1 MREVDGGVFLNE
13 PNFWLIEETM
23 RNLLNESIAKDCGVN
38 LTKVTVVRKDT
49 GEAVPSGRRAA
60 RDVDKPSA

>member
-23 RNLLNESIAKDCGVN
+23 RKLFNDSGAKDFGVT
-38 LTKVTVVRKDT
+38 LTKVTVVRNDT

-60 RDVDKPSA
+60 RGADRSGA